1 MFSEYRKA
9 LDEAESQ
16 EARIT
21 AEYENKR
28 EALTLKMQEKM
39 KKEAS
44 RISKEQHLKDY
55 NPVAFANSIT
65 KMKHQHDE
73 IVSEEKEALGVVKT
87 TLDNDLSKVSDWV
100 PPVTE
105 LYKIIS
111 CAQNSAN
118 YVFRVWFTLIP
129 VPEFECVPGD
139 PIRVEWVQIN
149 TRRDNDIKCA
159 GNKSPRTGPG
169 YEGLQICNF
178 QQKGFATNAQSF
190 YNYNSQNDQQKQW
203 WREWIEENRPIPKEN

>member
-28 EALTLKMQEKM
+28 EALTLKIQEKM

-44 RISKEQHLKDY
+44 KISKEQQLKDY

-73 IVSEEKEALGVVKT
+73 IVSEEKEALSVVKT
-87 TLDNDLSKVSDWV
+87 TLDNDLSKVSGWT

-111 CAQNSAN
+111 GSAEITHSSW
-118 YVFRVWFTLIP
+118 VILVWFTLVP

-139 PIRVEWVQIN
+139 PIRVEWRNIN
-149 TRRDNDIKCA
+149 IQVGNYKEYIEKRTSSKMSGLKIPMFSGRGQCTSA
-159 GNKSPRTGPG
+159 GT
-169 YEGLQICNF
+169 
-178 QQKGFATNAQSF
+178 F
-190 YNYNSQNDQQKQW
+190 YDFMKQPDQQKQW
-203 WREWIEENRPIPKEN
+203 WREWIEENRPIPREN